1 MSSLKQGEANY
12 DNTMTLNKDSDLGV
26 EVCLT
31 AIWIRDGQDV
41 SMGELD
47 NLLFVNSL
55 CIFAD
60 EY

>member
-1 MSSLKQGEANY
+1 
-12 DNTMTLNKDSDLGV
+12 MTLKKDSDLGV